1 MRYENP
7 ALVYFTHSAHSN
19 LFFFKK
25 HILYD
30 YLLYISQVKVR
41 KNKTHV
47 IFSYYNSPF
56 INFQGLAVMVGRVK
70 DATVAIT
77 CHEVLQAVP
86 SRSSFKATS
95 LPLATAA
102 QPLLSMPF
110 AYSSFS
116 GTQIMSL
123 KIS

>member
-1 MRYENP
+1 MRVQRSSILHT
-7 ALVYFTHSAHSN
+7 ALTPTYLSKKKNTFCMIM
-19 LFFFKK
+19 FFF
-25 HILYD
+25 
-30 YLLYISQVKVR
+30 ISQFEVR

-47 IFSYYNSPF
+47 IFSYYNTPF

-70 DATVAIT
+70 DASVAVT

-95 LPLATAA
+95 LPLATAT
-102 QPLLSMPF
+102 QSLLSMLF

-116 GTQIMSL
+116 GTQITSL